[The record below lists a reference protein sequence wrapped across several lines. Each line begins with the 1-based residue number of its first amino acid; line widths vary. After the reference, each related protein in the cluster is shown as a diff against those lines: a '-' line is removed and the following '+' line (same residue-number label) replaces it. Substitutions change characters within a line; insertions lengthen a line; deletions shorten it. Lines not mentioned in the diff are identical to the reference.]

1 MDTTEE
7 LNGTYFYHGHTNVT
21 PIELFNL
28 IFVEQLA
35 DALGI
40 TTEAATLV
48 VIGQPVI
55 PVSGKLSA
63 ATNTPG
69 TSVASILSRRFL
81 KDARFPNGL
90 KFSAPMGKITKL
102 KMVPTPKIATFIGR
116 WIPFIGYAQLIIM
129 IELVAKRTRD
139 KYNLI
144 ARPSDRIAWTYF

>member
-69 TSVASILSRRFL
+69 TSVASILSRRLL

-90 KFSAPMGKITKL
+90 KFSAPMGKLTKL

-129 IELVAKRTRD
+129 IEVVAKRTRD